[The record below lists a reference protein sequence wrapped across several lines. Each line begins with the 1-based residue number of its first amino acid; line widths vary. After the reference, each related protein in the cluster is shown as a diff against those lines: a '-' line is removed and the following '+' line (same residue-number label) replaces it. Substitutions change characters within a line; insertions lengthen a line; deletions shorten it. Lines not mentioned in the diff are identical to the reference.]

1 MHPRQPTFSPIK
13 KYHYGVHVLVYR
25 LIIQN
30 AYLVHKNEEFC
41 TLQILSKYIFQ
52 LFAIPNFLL
61 VLQVVLAFLPTGA
74 QRGRPMMKKTMEM
87 ARMTR
92 VLWGLRVGYW
102 SMTPVRTVS
111 NMANYIM
118 YNQKLNRFIHKLII

>member
-1 MHPRQPTFSPIK
+1 MKNFTHIK
-13 KYHYGVHVLVYR
+13 IAH
-25 LIIQN
+25 
-30 AYLVHKNEEFC
+30 
-41 TLQILSKYIFQ
+41 LSKYIYDVSIFANPSFPRIE
-52 LFAIPNFLL
+52 LF
-61 VLQVVLAFLPTGA
+61 VLLPTGA

-111 NMANYIM
+111 NIANYG
-118 YNQKLNRFIHKLII
+118 YNQKLNRIIQKLII

>member
-1 MHPRQPTFSPIK
+1 MKNFAHFK
-13 KYHYGVHVLVYR
+13 FYR
-25 LIIQN
+25 N
-30 AYLVHKNEEFC
+30 TSF
-41 TLQILSKYIFQ
+41 
-52 LFAIPNFLL
+52 NFLQSL
-61 VLQVVLAFLPTGA
+61 VSPVLLRMFAFLPTGA

-111 NMANYIM
+111 NMANYG
-118 YNQKLNRFIHKLII
+118 YNQKLNRIIQKLII

>member
-1 MHPRQPTFSPIK
+1 MSCTHNKQPPLDKKNHYAVRVYSLIWSIK
-13 KYHYGVHVLVYR
+13 M
-25 LIIQN
+25 
-30 AYLVHKNEEFC
+30 KNFAHIK
-41 TLQILSKYIFQ
+41 TAHLSKYIYDVSIFANPSFPRIE
-52 LFAIPNFLL
+52 LF
-61 VLQVVLAFLPTGA
+61 VLLPTGA

-111 NMANYIM
+111 NIANYG
-118 YNQKLNRFIHKLII
+118 YNQKLNRIIQKLII